1 MKAKTPM
8 PTVMTNDAVR
18 LPLLT
23 FRLGE
28 GRYALLIE
36 DVVEVAAMVDMLSLP
51 TERAEILGYI
61 NRRGSI
67 LPLVDLR
74 TVFKQPSAPITSATV
89 FIVAA
94 GGNKHFGL
102 VVDAVEQVEY
112 VDALQMS
119 DTLASSPYLHGIISH
134 QNDMISIIALPS
146 LMALAQ

>member
-1 MKAKTPM
+1 M
-8 PTVMTNDAVR
+8 PTVTTNDAVR

-28 GRYALLIE
+28 ARYALLIE

-61 NRRGSI
+61 NRRGNI
-67 LPLVDLR
+67 LPLLDLR
-74 TVFKQPSAPITSATV
+74 TVFKHPSTPITSATV

-94 GGNKHFGL
+94 GGNQQFGL

-119 DTLASSPYLHGIISH
+119 DTLVSSPYLHGIISH

>member
-1 MKAKTPM
+1 M
-8 PTVMTNDAVR
+8 PTVMTNDTVR

-51 TERAEILGYI
+51 TERTEILGYI

-74 TVFKQPSAPITSATV
+74 RVFKQPSAPINSATV

-94 GGNKHFGL
+94 GGNKQFGL

-146 LMALAQ
+146 LMDLAQ

>member
-1 MKAKTPM
+1 
-8 PTVMTNDAVR
+8 MTDTIR

-61 NRRGSI
+61 NRRGTVV
-67 LPLVDLR
+67 PLVDLR
-74 TVFKQPSAPITSATV
+74 IVFKQPSAPINSATV

-94 GGNKHFGL
+94 GGDMKFGL

>member
-1 MKAKTPM
+1 M
-8 PTVMTNDAVR
+8 PTVMTNDTVR

-51 TERAEILGYI
+51 TERTEILGYI

-74 TVFKQPSAPITSATV
+74 RVFKQPSAPINSATV

-94 GGNKHFGL
+94 GGNKQFGL

>member
-1 MKAKTPM
+1 M
-8 PTVMTNDAVR
+8 PTVMTDTVR

-61 NRRGSI
+61 NRRGTVV
-67 LPLVDLR
+67 PLVDLR
-74 TVFKQPSAPITSATV
+74 IVFKQPSAPINSATV

-94 GGNKHFGL
+94 GGDMKFGL
-102 VVDAVEQVEY
+102 FVDSVEQVEY

>member
-1 MKAKTPM
+1 M
-8 PTVMTNDAVR
+8 PTMSNLDAIR

-28 GRYALLIE
+28 RRYALLIE
-36 DVVEVAAMVDMLSLP
+36 DVVEVAAMVDMLSIP
-51 TERAEILGYI
+51 AEREGILGYV
-61 NRRGSI
+61 NRRGGI

-74 TVFKQPSAPITSATV
+74 NIFKQPITPITSASV

-94 GGNKHFGL
+94 GGNKQIGL
-102 VVDAVEQVEY
+102 VVDTVEQVEY
-112 VDALQMS
+112 VDALQLS

-134 QNDMISIIALPS
+134 NDDMISIIALPS

>member
-1 MKAKTPM
+1 MRTPVPNPM
-8 PTVMTNDAVR
+8 SLDTVR

-28 GRYALLIE
+28 ARYALLIE

-51 TERAEILGYI
+51 TERAEILGYV

-67 LPLVDLR
+67 LPLMDLR
-74 TVFKQPSAPITSATV
+74 IVFKQPMTPIDSTSV
-89 FIVAA
+89 FIVVA
-94 GGNKHFGL
+94 GGNQQLGL

-119 DTLASSPYLHGIISH
+119 DTSASSMYLHGIISH
-134 QNDMISIIALPS
+134 QNEMISLIALPS
-146 LMALAQ
+146 LMMLAQ

>member
-1 MKAKTPM
+1 MKTSM
-8 PTVMTNDAVR
+8 PTVTTNDAVR

-28 GRYALLIE
+28 ARYALLIE

-61 NRRGSI
+61 NRRGNI

-74 TVFKQPSAPITSATV
+74 TVFKHPSTPITSATV

-94 GGNKHFGL
+94 GGNQQFGL

-119 DTLASSPYLHGIISH
+119 DTLVSSPYLHGIISH

-146 LMALAQ
+146 LIALAQ

>member
-1 MKAKTPM
+1 MKTPVPNM
-8 PTVMTNDAVR
+8 MGLDTIR

-28 GRYALLIE
+28 ARYALLIE
-36 DVVEVAAMVDMLSLP
+36 DVVEVAAMVEMLRLP

-67 LPLVDLR
+67 LPVVDLR
-74 TVFKQPSAPITSATV
+74 MVFKQRSTPITSSSV
-89 FIVAA
+89 FIVVA
-94 GGNKHFGL
+94 GGNQQLSL

-119 DTLASSPYLHGIISH
+119 DMSASSPYLHGIISH
-134 QNDMISIIALPS
+134 ESEMISLIALPS
-146 LMALAQ
+146 LLMLAQ

>member
-1 MKAKTPM
+1 MKCLPSSRSCGAMKTKISM
-8 PTVMTNDAVR
+8 PTVMTDTVR

-51 TERAEILGYI
+51 TERTEILGYI

-74 TVFKQPSAPITSATV
+74 RVFKQPSAPINSATV

-94 GGNKHFGL
+94 GGNKQFGL

-119 DTLASSPYLHGIISH
+119 DTLASSPFLHGIIS
-134 QNDMISIIALPS
+134 
-146 LMALAQ
+146 

>member
-1 MKAKTPM
+1 M
-8 PTVMTNDAVR
+8 PTMSNPDAIR

-28 GRYALLIE
+28 RRYALLIE
-36 DVVEVAAMVDMLSLP
+36 DVVEVAAMVDMLSIP
-51 TERAEILGYI
+51 AEHAGILGYV
-61 NRRGSI
+61 NRRGVI
-67 LPLVDLR
+67 LPLLDLR
-74 TVFKQPSAPITSATV
+74 TIFKQPITPITSASV

-94 GGNKHFGL
+94 GGNKQVGL

-112 VDALQMS
+112 VDALQLS

-134 QNDMISIIALPS
+134 HDDMISIIALPS

>member
-1 MKAKTPM
+1 M
-8 PTVMTNDAVR
+8 PTVTTNDAVR

-28 GRYALLIE
+28 ARYALLIE

-61 NRRGSI
+61 NRRGNI
-67 LPLVDLR
+67 LPLLDLR
-74 TVFKQPSAPITSATV
+74 TVFKHPSTPITSATV

-94 GGNKHFGL
+94 GGNQQFGL

-119 DTLASSPYLHGIISH
+119 DTLVSSPYLHGIISH

-146 LMALAQ
+146 LIALAQ

>member
-1 MKAKTPM
+1 MKAPM
-8 PTVMTNDAVR
+8 PTVMTNDTVR

-28 GRYALLIE
+28 ARYALLIE

-51 TERAEILGYI
+51 TEREEILGYI

-74 TVFKQPSAPITSATV
+74 TVFKQPSAPINSASV

-94 GGNKHFGL
+94 GGNKQFGL

-119 DTLASSPYLHGIISH
+119 DTLTSSPYLHGIITH

-146 LMALAQ
+146 LIALAQ

>member
-1 MKAKTPM
+1 
-8 PTVMTNDAVR
+8 MTNDAVR

-28 GRYALLIE
+28 ARYALLIE

-51 TERAEILGYI
+51 TERTEILGYI
-61 NRRGSI
+61 NRRGNI
-67 LPLVDLR
+67 LPLMDLR
-74 TVFKQPSAPITSATV
+74 TVFKHPSTPITSATV

-94 GGNKHFGL
+94 GGGKYFGL

-112 VDALQMS
+112 VDALQLS
-119 DTLASSPYLHGIISH
+119 DTLVSSPYLHGIISH
-134 QNDMISIIALPS
+134 QNAMISIIALPS

>member
-1 MKAKTPM
+1 M
-8 PTVMTNDAVR
+8 PTVMTDTIR

-51 TERAEILGYI
+51 TERTEILGYI

-74 TVFKQPSAPITSATV
+74 RVFKQPSAPINSATV

-94 GGNKHFGL
+94 GGNKQFGL

-146 LMALAQ
+146 LMDLAQ

>member
-1 MKAKTPM
+1 M
-8 PTVMTNDAVR
+8 R
-18 LPLLT
+18 
-23 FRLGE
+23 
-28 GRYALLIE
+28 I
-36 DVVEVAAMVDMLSLP
+36 
-51 TERAEILGYI
+51 
-61 NRRGSI
+61 
-67 LPLVDLR
+67 
-74 TVFKQPSAPITSATV
+74 VFKQPSAPINSATV

-94 GGNKHFGL
+94 GGDMKFGL

>member
-1 MKAKTPM
+1 MKCRLSLQSCGEMKMKTSM
-8 PTVMTNDAVR
+8 PTVMTNDTVR

-51 TERAEILGYI
+51 TERTEILGYI

-74 TVFKQPSAPITSATV
+74 RVFKQPSAPINSATV
-89 FIVAA
+89 FI
-94 GGNKHFGL
+94 
-102 VVDAVEQVEY
+102 
-112 VDALQMS
+112 
-119 DTLASSPYLHGIISH
+119 
-134 QNDMISIIALPS
+134 
-146 LMALAQ
+146 

>member
-1 MKAKTPM
+1 MKMKTPM
-8 PTVMTNDAVR
+8 PIVMTDAVR

-61 NRRGSI
+61 NRRGTVV
-67 LPLVDLR
+67 PLVDLR
-74 TVFKQPSAPITSATV
+74 IVFKQPSAPINSATV

-94 GGNKHFGL
+94 GGDKQFGL

>member
-1 MKAKTPM
+1 M
-8 PTVMTNDAVR
+8 PTVTTNDAVR

-28 GRYALLIE
+28 ARYALLIE

-61 NRRGSI
+61 NRRGNI

-74 TVFKQPSAPITSATV
+74 TVFKHPSTPITSATV

-94 GGNKHFGL
+94 GGNQQFGL

-119 DTLASSPYLHGIISH
+119 DTLVSSPYLHGIISH

>member
-1 MKAKTPM
+1 M
-8 PTVMTNDAVR
+8 PTVMTSDAVR

-28 GRYALLIE
+28 ARYALLIE
-36 DVVEVAAMVDMLSLP
+36 DVVEVAAMVDMLSMP

-61 NRRGSI
+61 NRRGNI

-74 TVFKQPSAPITSATV
+74 TVFKQPTAPITSATV

-94 GGNKHFGL
+94 GGNQQFGL

-112 VDALQMS
+112 VDALRMS
-119 DTLASSPYLHGIISH
+119 DTLVSSPYLHGIISH

>member
-1 MKAKTPM
+1 
-8 PTVMTNDAVR
+8 MTDTVR

-61 NRRGSI
+61 NRRGTVV
-67 LPLVDLR
+67 PLVDLR
-74 TVFKQPSAPITSATV
+74 IVFKQPSAPINSATV

-94 GGNKHFGL
+94 GGDMKFGL

>member
-1 MKAKTPM
+1 MKTPV
-8 PTVMTNDAVR
+8 PTVMTNDTVR

-28 GRYALLIE
+28 ARYALLIE

-74 TVFKQPSAPITSATV
+74 IVFKQPSAPINSATV

-94 GGNKHFGL
+94 GGNKQFGL

>member
-1 MKAKTPM
+1 M
-8 PTVMTNDAVR
+8 PTVMTDTVR

-36 DVVEVAAMVDMLSLP
+36 DVVEVAAMVDRLNLP

-74 TVFKQPSAPITSATV
+74 LVFKQPSAPITSASV
-89 FIVAA
+89 FIVVA
-94 GGNKHFGL
+94 GGSQQLGL
-102 VVDAVEQVEY
+102 VVDQVEQVEY

-119 DTLASSPYLHGIISH
+119 DTSASSTYLHGIISH
-134 QNDMISIIALPS
+134 QNEMISLIALPS
-146 LMALAQ
+146 LMMLAQ

>member
-1 MKAKTPM
+1 M
-8 PTVMTNDAVR
+8 PTMANNDAVR

-74 TVFKQPSAPITSATV
+74 LVFKQPTAPITSATV

-94 GGNKHFGL
+94 GGDKQFGL

-112 VDALQMS
+112 VDALQLS
-119 DTLASSPYLHGIISH
+119 DTLASSPYLHGIITH

>member
-1 MKAKTPM
+1 MM
-8 PTVMTNDAVR
+8 SLDAVR

-28 GRYALLIE
+28 ARYALLIE
-36 DVVEVAAMVDMLSLP
+36 DVVEVAAMVDMLSIP
-51 TERAEILGYI
+51 TERDEIVGYI
-61 NRRGSI
+61 NRRGTI

-74 TVFKQPSAPITSATV
+74 KVFNQPRSPITSASV
-89 FIVAA
+89 FIVVA
-94 GGNKHFGL
+94 GGDKQFGL

-119 DTLASSPYLHGIISH
+119 DTLTSSPYLHGIISH

-146 LMALAQ
+146 LMTLAQ

>member
-1 MKAKTPM
+1 M
-8 PTVMTNDAVR
+8 PTAMTSEAVR

-28 GRYALLIE
+28 ARYALLIE

-61 NRRGSI
+61 NRRGNI

-74 TVFKQPSAPITSATV
+74 TVFKHPSAPITSATV

-94 GGNKHFGL
+94 GGNQQFGL

-119 DTLASSPYLHGIISH
+119 DTLVSSPYLHGIISH

>member
-1 MKAKTPM
+1 M
-8 PTVMTNDAVR
+8 PTVMTDTVR

-61 NRRGSI
+61 NRRGTVV
-67 LPLVDLR
+67 PLVDLR
-74 TVFKQPSAPITSATV
+74 IVFKQPSAPINSATV

-94 GGNKHFGL
+94 GGDMKFGL

>member
-1 MKAKTPM
+1 MSLDT
-8 PTVMTNDAVR
+8 VR

-28 GRYALLIE
+28 ARYALLIE

-51 TERAEILGYI
+51 TERTEILGYV

-67 LPLVDLR
+67 LPLMDLR
-74 TVFKQPSAPITSATV
+74 IVFKQPMTPIDSASV
-89 FIVAA
+89 FIVVA
-94 GGNKHFGL
+94 GGNQQLGL

-119 DTLASSPYLHGIISH
+119 DTSASSTYLHGIISH
-134 QNDMISIIALPS
+134 QNEMISLIALPS
-146 LMALAQ
+146 LMMLAQ